1 MLKITDGKSWQ
12 SRQTSEEIS
21 GQMAQ
26 NVKLCLA
33 LRAALPGSWSCKQHI
48 GMELQMNPTGWRRAA

>member
-1 MLKITDGKSWQ
+1 MLKITDGKSWK

-33 LRAALPGSWSCKQHI
+33 LRPALRGRGRVNNISEWSY
-48 GMELQMNPTGWRRAA
+48 R